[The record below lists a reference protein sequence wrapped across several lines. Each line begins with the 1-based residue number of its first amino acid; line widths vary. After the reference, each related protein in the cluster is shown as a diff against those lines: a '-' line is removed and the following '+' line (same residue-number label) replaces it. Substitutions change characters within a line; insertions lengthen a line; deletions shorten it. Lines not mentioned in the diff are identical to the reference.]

1 MNLNELTDAVESG
14 AIGPALDKTV
24 DFYLK
29 SPEGNFS
36 EIESVALCQAA
47 SLEKS
52 CVGGGTIFALVQMLF
67 LERRLQAPTAFTDW
81 LFSPEQSDEN
91 ASVVS
96 DLILESTSIEF
107 HKLFIKIL
115 FGETEISLLAR
126 FEEVC
131 RSVAQKNI
139 SDIDILANDVTE
151 LIESY
156 LPFVSS
162 LDNVESVIENL
173 YSIHRLLR
181 KSTGLHNFA
190 SSRGCL
196 NGFEK
201 NLGPFCKIVDLIDSL
216 TESPKVDFE
225 IGRHDF
231 LRTNYLNIDTHN
243 LVTDF
248 IPFTEITLVE
258 NLVFAGHLA
267 LARKVLIAYRER
279 FLNFGYSNWV
289 RNFEFTIDLLESF
302 VYGSQVDVQVPSE
315 CILDDLIVWLTRPSE
330 PKELFD
336 ACYRL
341 LTMKQPLVRE
351 FFERNRKVIFSFES
365 LLTSE
370 VQQKATVCH
379 YLQILF
385 MRSLGN
391 IVDRRLSVRMSRVLE
406 TVVCVPGSS
415 VCDTFIFQIRMD
427 ECASLNLLGRD
438 REAAEGYSKI
448 FDELSDDLV
457 TSVLGYTTFSLLI
470 NSLHN
475 MNAID
480 DILTYINSQ
489 KLVSLYTKRNVLS
502 DFNCLIFEISLLEIF
517 VAPDLSKLF
526 TKILTA
532 DILLS
537 EIICKI
543 EKQDCVCDLGPGRFS
558 TLINTARRL
567 GYQNR
572 EIALLN
578 AYSSIDSVFSE
589 IADVRVTQFAEMR

>member
-14 AIGPALDKTV
+14 ALGPALERSV

-29 SPEGNFS
+29 SPEGNFGES
-36 EIESVALCQAA
+36 ESVVLCQAA

-52 CVGGGTIFALVQMLF
+52 CVGEGTIFALVQMLF

-81 LFSPEQSDEN
+81 LFSPEQSDKN
-91 ASVVS
+91 ASVSS
-96 DLILESTSIEF
+96 DLIFESTSIEF

-115 FGETEISLLAR
+115 LGENEISSLDR

-131 RSVAQKNI
+131 RSVAQESI
-139 SDIDILANDVTE
+139 SDIEILANDVAE

-162 LDNVESVIENL
+162 LDNIDSVIENL

-190 SSRGCL
+190 SSRGYL
-196 NGFEK
+196 NNFEK
-201 NLGPFCKIVDLIDSL
+201 NLGPFRKIVDLIDSL
-216 TESPKVDFE
+216 TDLPKIKFE
-225 IGRHDF
+225 TGYHKV
-231 LRTNYLNIDTHN
+231 LRNNYLNIDTQK
-243 LVTDF
+243 LVIDF
-248 IPFTEITLVE
+248 IPVTEITLVE
-258 NLVFAGHLA
+258 NLVFTGHFT
-267 LARKVLIAYRER
+267 LARKVLIEYRQR
-279 FLNFGYSNWV
+279 FINSGYSTWV
-289 RNFEFTIDLLESF
+289 REFECTIDLLESF
-302 VYGSQVDVQVPSE
+302 VYGSQVEAQGASE
-315 CILDDLIVWLTRPSE
+315 CNLDDLILWLTRPSE
-330 PKELFD
+330 PRELLD
-336 ACYRL
+336 ACYHL
-341 LTMKQPLVRE
+341 LSMKQPLLLE

-370 VQQKATVCH
+370 VQQKPTVCH

-406 TVVCVPGSS
+406 TVVYALGNF

-448 FDELSDDLV
+448 LDELSDDLV
-457 TSVLGYTTFSLLI
+457 NSVFGYTVFSLLI

-480 DILTYINSQ
+480 DVLTYVDLQ
-489 KLVSLYTKRNVLS
+489 KIVSLHTKRNVLS
-502 DFNCLIFEISLLEIF
+502 DLDCLKFMISLFGIF
-517 VAPDLSKLF
+517 VAPDLSRSF
-526 TKILTA
+526 ANILTA

-537 EIICKI
+537 DIICQI
-543 EKQDCVCDLGPGRFS
+543 EKQDCVCDLGPGCFS
-558 TLINTARRL
+558 MLINTARRL
-567 GYQNR
+567 GYQDS

-589 IADVRVTQFAEMR
+589 VADVRVTQFTEMR

>member
-14 AIGPALDKTV
+14 EILPTLDRTV
-24 DFYLK
+24 DLYLK
-29 SPEGNFS
+29 SPEGNFDES
-36 EIESVALCQAA
+36 ESVALCQAA

-81 LFSPEQSDEN
+81 LFSPKQSDEN

-96 DLILESTSIEF
+96 DLILEATSSEF

-115 FGETEISLLAR
+115 FGESEISLLAR

-139 SDIDILANDVTE
+139 SGIELLANNVAE
-151 LIESY
+151 HIESY

-162 LDNVESVIENL
+162 SDNVESVIENL

-196 NGFEK
+196 NRFEK

-216 TESPKVDFE
+216 TGSPKAEFE
-225 IGRHDF
+225 TGRQDF
-231 LRTNYLNIDTHN
+231 LRNNYLNIDTHN

-248 IPFTEITLVE
+248 IPFTEIKLVE
-258 NLVFAGHLA
+258 NLVFAGHLT

-279 FLNFGYSNWV
+279 LISSGYSNWV
-289 RNFEFTIDLLESF
+289 RNFEITIDLLESF
-302 VYGSQVDVQVPSE
+302 VYGLQVDVQVSSE
-315 CILDDLIVWLTRPSE
+315 CILDDLVLWLTRPSE
-330 PKELFD
+330 SKELFD

-341 LTMKQPLVRE
+341 LTMKQPLVLE

-370 VQQKATVCH
+370 VQQKPTVCH

-406 TVVCVPGSS
+406 TVVCAPGNS

-448 FDELSDDLV
+448 LDELSDSV
-457 TSVLGYTTFSLLI
+457 FTSVVGYTVFSLLI

-475 MNAID
+475 MNAVD
-480 DILTYINSQ
+480 DVLSYVDSQ
-489 KLVSLYTKRNVLS
+489 KIVSLYTERNVLP
-502 DFNCLIFEISLLEIF
+502 DLDRLKFEISLLEIF
-517 VAPDLSKLF
+517 VAPDLSRSF

-532 DILLS
+532 DILLN
-537 EIICKI
+537 EIICQI

-567 GYQNR
+567 GYQNK
-572 EIALLN
+572 EIDLLN

-589 IADVRVTQFAEMR
+589 VADVRVIQFAEMR